1 MPPGE
6 FPAQSLTYRALMT
19 HGVDDEELGVIR
31 EYIPSYYTW
40 SPLTSFPLAMKRP
53 PSQESTLTDTSLPDS
68 LFSKL
73 SEASEAESHITEP
86 PRTSADVPARASCS
100 KGESTDALPD
110 IFFSPALDRIRE
122 LKHPLAPLLR
132 PGDHQRS
139 PPPSYP
145 GSYFSILYAQLGG
158 RRSATP
164 PPRQLKSL
172 PEQEICRV
180 QRQQPNNA
188 RRCGTCSTG
197 AAPV

>member
-1 MPPGE
+1 
-6 FPAQSLTYRALMT
+6 
-19 HGVDDEELGVIR
+19 
-31 EYIPSYYTW
+31 
-40 SPLTSFPLAMKRP
+40 MKRP
-53 PSQESTLTDTSLPDS
+53 PSQESTLTNTSLPDS
-68 LFSKL
+68 LFTKL
-73 SEASEAESHITEP
+73 SEASEAESNITEP
-86 PRTSADVPARASCS
+86 PRTSADVLAWANCS

-122 LKHPLAPLLR
+122 LKHPLAPLLH
-132 PGDHQRS
+132 PGHNKRS

-164 PPRQLKSL
+164 PPRQPKSL

-180 QRQQPNNA
+180 QWQQPNNA
-188 RRCGTCSTG
+188 RRCGTYSTR